1 MQGFLLFIWKFN
13 LVLLCMA
20 YDKDKIIA
28 EILEIIPREE
38 ITQFDE
44 ICLFVEPSLR
54 TLYEWSLHEL
64 HDIKEA
70 IGKVKIGAKKKLR
83 KNWKDSD
90 NPTLQIAAFKLM
102 ASNEELEKLTLT
114 KVTSENT
121 TELKGGL
128 IIELDD
134 SNQPVTTKG

>member
-1 MQGFLLFIWKFN
+1 
-13 LVLLCMA
+13 MA

-28 EILEIIPREE
+28 DILELIPKEE

-44 ICLFVEPSLR
+44 ITLFVEPSLR
-54 TLYEWSLHEL
+54 TLYEWQLHEL
-64 HDIKEA
+64 QPIKEA
-70 IGKVKIGAKKKLR
+70 INKVKIGSKKKLR

-102 ASNEELEKLTLT
+102 ATVEELEALTLT
-114 KVTSENT
+114 KVNSESK
-121 TELKGGL
+121 TEISGGL

-134 SNQPVTTKG
+134 SNHPVTTKS